1 MRKALAALTVL
12 VLVSSP
18 LQASAAVK
26 AGATC
31 TKAGNTSTVK
41 GIKYTCVKGGK
52 KLVWNKGVKV
62 VAASTPTPTPSP
74 TVTATPTPTP
84 SPTPTVT
91 PTATPT
97 PTPTPTPT
105 KTFNSLWEKYDLT
118 KPTSAAEVIKKAT
131 DNFKSYTSVV
141 RNPNQEVKF
150 YAQPGVDETLINW
163 VKEGSIYV
171 ARRFAYP
178 ALPST
183 FSSII
188 AIDKTWLEATY
199 LAAGFPANKAKGQAE
214 GFCGGAPAC
223 GSADS
228 NLWNYSVI
236 QKSNSLVTN
245 KVGLAQTPGHELFHA
260 IHGILAKGTR
270 ADVAGT
276 NIPNWYIEGPAMFVG
291 LQTSGVLGFADYLT
305 LGRPSMTDRFKYGK
319 GTNLTSTLSEFKA
332 NDGVVDPY
340 AIGFAASEFL
350 VSQVGVEKMVNVY
363 AALGQGKN
371 FEAAF
376 KQGTGIE
383 LVDFFAMFEEIR
395 GTLGFPKS

>member
-31 TKAGNTSTVK
+31 TKAGTISTVK
-41 GIKYTCVKGGK
+41 GIKYTCVKSGK

-62 VAASTPTPTPSP
+62 VVAATPTPTP
-74 TVTATPTPTP
+74 TVTATPTPMP

-131 DNFKSYTSVV
+131 DNFKSYTSVI

-171 ARRFAYP
+171 ARRFEYP

-236 QKSNSLVTN
+236 QKSNALVNN

-260 IHGILAKGTR
+260 IHGILAKDAR

-291 LQTSGVLGFADYLT
+291 LQTSGVLGFADYLS
-305 LGRPSMTDRFKYGK
+305 LGRPSMTDRFKNGK

-383 LVDFFAMFEEIR
+383 LVHFFAMFEEIR

>member
-31 TKAGNTSTVK
+31 TKAGTISTVK
-41 GIKYTCVKGGK
+41 GIKYTCVKSGK

-62 VAASTPTPTPSP
+62 VVAATPTPTP
-74 TVTATPTPTP
+74 TVTATPTPMP

-97 PTPTPTPT
+97 TTPTPTPT

-131 DNFKSYTSVV
+131 DNFKSYTSVI

-171 ARRFAYP
+171 ARRFEYP

-236 QKSNSLVTN
+236 QKSNALVNN

-291 LQTSGVLGFADYLT
+291 LQTSGVLGFADYLS
-305 LGRPSMTDRFKYGK
+305 LGRPSMTDRFKNGK

>member
-31 TKAGNTSTVK
+31 TKAGTTSTVK
-41 GIKYTCVKGGK
+41 GIKYTCVKSGK

-62 VAASTPTPTPSP
+62 VVAATPTPTP

-131 DNFKSYTSVV
+131 DNFKSYTAVI

-171 ARRFAYP
+171 ARRFEYP

-236 QKSNSLVTN
+236 QKSNALVNN

-291 LQTSGVLGFADYLT
+291 LQTSGVLGFADYLS
-305 LGRPSMTDRFKYGK
+305 LGRPSMTDRFKNGK

>member
-31 TKAGNTSTVK
+31 TKAGTTSTVK
-41 GIKYTCVKGGK
+41 GIKYTCVKSGK

-62 VAASTPTPTPSP
+62 VVAATPTPTP

-97 PTPTPTPT
+97 PMPT

-163 VKEGSIYV
+163 VKEGSLYV
-171 ARRFAYP
+171 ARRFEYP

-228 NLWNYSVI
+228 NLWNYSAI
-236 QKSNSLVTN
+236 QKSNALVNN

-260 IHGILAKGTR
+260 IHGILAKDAR

-291 LQTSGVLGFADYLT
+291 LQTSGVLGFADYLS
-305 LGRPSMTDRFKYGK
+305 LGRPSMTDRFKNGK

>member
-31 TKAGNTSTVK
+31 TKAGTISTVK
-41 GIKYTCVKGGK
+41 GIKYTCVKSGK

-62 VAASTPTPTPSP
+62 VVAATPTPTP
-74 TVTATPTPTP
+74 TVTATPTPMP

-131 DNFKSYTSVV
+131 DNFKSYTSVI

-171 ARRFAYP
+171 ARRFEYP

-236 QKSNSLVTN
+236 QKSNALVNN

-260 IHGILAKGTR
+260 IHGILAKDAR

-291 LQTSGVLGFADYLT
+291 LQTSGVLGFADYLS
-305 LGRPSMTDRFKYGK
+305 LGRPSMTDRFKNGK

>member
-1 MRKALAALTVL
+1 MFL

-18 LQASAAVK
+18 LQASAAAK

-31 TKAGNTSTVK
+31 TKAGAISTVN
-41 GIKYTCVKGGK
+41 GIKYTCVKSGK

-62 VAASTPTPTPSP
+62 VAA
-74 TVTATPTPTP
+74 PTP

-97 PTPTPTPT
+97 PSPTPTVTQSPTPTVTPTPTATPTPT

-118 KPTSAAEVIKKAT
+118 KPTTVDEVIKKST

-141 RNPNQEVKF
+141 RNSEQEIKF
-150 YAQPGVDETLINW
+150 YSQTGVDETLTTW
-163 VKEGSIYV
+163 VKEGATYV

-178 ALPST
+178 KLPPT

-236 QKSNSLVTN
+236 VKNNSMVIN
-245 KVGLAQTPGHELFHA
+245 FFY
-260 IHGILAKGTR
+260 R
-270 ADVAGT
+270 
-276 NIPNWYIEGPAMFVG
+276 
-291 LQTSGVLGFADYLT
+291 
-305 LGRPSMTDRFKYGK
+305 
-319 GTNLTSTLSEFKA
+319 NLL
-332 NDGVVDPY
+332 
-340 AIGFAASEFL
+340 
-350 VSQVGVEKMVNVY
+350 M
-363 AALGQGKN
+363 
-371 FEAAF
+371 
-376 KQGTGIE
+376 
-383 LVDFFAMFEEIR
+383 
-395 GTLGFPKS
+395 

>member
-1 MRKALAALTVL
+1 MCKALAALTVL

-26 AGATC
+26 AGDTC
-31 TKAGNTSTVK
+31 KKAGINSTVK
-41 GIKYTCVKGGK
+41 GIKYTCVKSGK
-52 KLVWNKGVKV
+52 KLIWNKGVKV
-62 VAASTPTPTPSP
+62 VVA
-74 TVTATPTPTP
+74 ATPTPTP
-84 SPTPTVT
+84 SPTPTVAAT

-97 PTPTPTPT
+97 PTPT
-105 KTFNSLWEKYDLT
+105 KTFNTLWEKYDLT
-118 KPTSAAEVIKKAT
+118 KPTSADEVIKKAT

-171 ARRFAYP
+171 ARRFEYP
-178 ALPST
+178 ALPPA

-188 AIDKTWLEATY
+188 AIDKKWLEATY
-199 LAAGFPANKAKGQAE
+199 ITAGFPANQAKSKAE

-228 NLWNYSVI
+228 NLWNYSAI
-236 QKSNSLVTN
+236 QKSNSLVNN

-260 IHGILAKGTR
+260 IHGILAKGAKT
-270 ADVAGT
+270 DVAGT

-305 LGRPSMTDRFKYGK
+305 LGRPSMTDRFKF
-319 GTNLTSTLSEFKA
+319 GTPTNRSSNLSEFKA

-383 LVDFFAMFEEIR
+383 QVDFYAMFEEVR

>member
-1 MRKALAALTVL
+1 MRKALVALTVL

-31 TKAGNTSTVK
+31 TKAGSTSTVK
-41 GIKYTCVKGGK
+41 GIKYTCVKSGK

-62 VAASTPTPTPSP
+62 VIAN
-74 TVTATPTPTP
+74 PTP

-91 PTATPT
+91 LTATPT

-118 KPTSAAEVIKKAT
+118 KPTSADEVIKKAT
-131 DNFKSYTSVV
+131 ENFKSYTSVV
-141 RNPNQEVKF
+141 RNPDQEIKVV
-150 YAQPGVDETLINW
+150 AQTGVDPTLISW
-163 VKEGSIYV
+163 VKEGATYV
-171 ARRFAYP
+171 ARRFSYP
-178 ALPST
+178 KLPRS
-183 FSSII
+183 FVDFI
-188 AIDKTWLEATY
+188 AIDKVWLEASY
-199 LAAGFPANKAKGQAE
+199 IAE
-214 GFCGGAPAC
+214 GYSANYAKARSDNFCGGGPAC
-223 GSADS
+223 GGSDS
-228 NLWNYSVI
+228 NLWNYSAI
-236 QKSNSLVTN
+236 QKSNALVNN
-245 KVGLAQTPGHELFHA
+245 KAGMSQTPGHEFFHA
-260 IHGILAKGTR
+260 IQEMLA
-270 ADVAGT
+270 APNLAGPT
-276 NIPNWYIEGPAMFVG
+276 GEKVPNWFWEGPSMFVG
-291 LQTSGVLGFADYLT
+291 QQTAGVLGFADYLT
-305 LGRPSMTDRFKYGK
+305 LGRPSMTNRFKYGK

-363 AALGQGKN
+363 AALGQGKT
-371 FEAAF
+371 FDLAF

-383 LVDFFAMFEEIR
+383 LVDFYAMFEEIR

>member
-1 MRKALAALTVL
+1 VYMEVGTSYRWHIYAPGRWDFYSEIGV
-12 VLVSSP
+12 
-18 LQASAAVK
+18 VK
-26 AGATC
+26 
-31 TKAGNTSTVK
+31 
-41 GIKYTCVKGGK
+41 
-52 KLVWNKGVKV
+52 
-62 VAASTPTPTPSP
+62 
-74 TVTATPTPTP
+74 ATPTPK
-84 SPTPTVT
+84 PTPTS
-91 PTATPT
+91 
-97 PTPTPTPT
+97 T
-105 KTFNSLWEKYDLT
+105 KIYNSLWEKYDLT
-118 KPTSAAEVIKKAT
+118 KPTSADEVIKKAT
-131 DNFKSYTSVV
+131 DNFKSYTSVI

-150 YAQPGVDETLINW
+150 YAQTGVDETLINW
-163 VKEGSIYV
+163 VKEGSLYV

-236 QKSNSLVTN
+236 QKSNSLVNN
-245 KVGLAQTPGHELFHA
+245 KVGLAQTPGHEFFHA
-260 IHGILAKGTR
+260 IHGILAKDAR

-319 GTNLTSTLSEFKA
+319 GTNLTSSLSEFKA

>member
-1 MRKALAALTVL
+1 MRRALAALTVL

-31 TKAGNTSTVK
+31 TKAGTTSTVK
-41 GIKYTCVKGGK
+41 GIKYTCVKSGK

-62 VAASTPTPTPSP
+62 VVPATPTPTP

-118 KPTSAAEVIKKAT
+118 KPTTAAEVIKKAT
-131 DNFKSYTSVV
+131 DNFKSYTSVI

-163 VKEGSIYV
+163 VKEGSLYV
-171 ARRFAYP
+171 ARRFEYP

-236 QKSNSLVTN
+236 QKSNSLVNN
-245 KVGLAQTPGHELFHA
+245 KVGLAQTPGHEFFHA
-260 IHGILAKGTR
+260 IHGILAKDAR

-291 LQTSGVLGFADYLT
+291 LQTSGVLGFADYST

-340 AIGFAASEFL
+340 AIGFAATEFL
-350 VSQVGVEKMVNVY
+350 VSQVGIEKMIGVY
-363 AALGQGKN
+363 EALGEDMS
-371 FEAAF
+371 FEEAF
-376 KQGTGIE
+376 QQGTGIE
-383 LVDFFAMFEEIR
+383 LVDFYSMFEEIR
-395 GTLGFPKS
+395 EIIGFAKG

>member
-31 TKAGNTSTVK
+31 TKAGTTSTVK
-41 GIKYTCVKGGK
+41 GIKYTCVKSGK

-62 VAASTPTPTPSP
+62 VVAATPTPTP

-131 DNFKSYTSVV
+131 DNFKSYTAVI

-171 ARRFAYP
+171 ARRFEYP

-236 QKSNSLVTN
+236 QKSNALVNN

-260 IHGILAKGTR
+260 IHGILAKDAR

-291 LQTSGVLGFADYLT
+291 LQTSGVLGFADYLS
-305 LGRPSMTDRFKYGK
+305 LGRPSMTDRFKNGK

>member
-12 VLVSSP
+12 VLVSLP

-31 TKAGNTSTVK
+31 TKAGITSTVNS
-41 GIKYTCVKGGK
+41 IKYTCVKSGK
-52 KLVWNKGVKV
+52 KLVWDKGVKV
-62 VAASTPTPTPSP
+62 VTPKHSVTPTPTP

-84 SPTPTVT
+84 MVT
-91 PTATPT
+91 AT

-118 KPTSAAEVIKKAT
+118 KPTSVDEVIKKST

-141 RNPNQEVKF
+141 RNSEQEIKF
-150 YAQPGVDETLINW
+150 FAQTSVDETLITW
-163 VKEGSIYV
+163 VKDGSTYV

-178 ALPST
+178 KLPST

-199 LAAGFPANKAKGQAE
+199 LSAGFPANKAKGQAE

-228 NLWNYSVI
+228 NLWNYSAI
-236 QKSNSLVTN
+236 LKNNSMVN
-245 KVGLAQTPGHELFHA
+245 DKAGLAQTPAHEFFHA
-260 IHGILAKGTR
+260 IQGILANGNG
-270 ADVAGT
+270 ADAAGSRV
-276 NIPNWYIEGPAMFVG
+276 PNWYWEGPAMFVG
-291 LQTSGVLGFADYLT
+291 QETAGVLGFADYLT
-305 LGRPSMTDRFKYGK
+305 LGRPSMTNRYKNG
-319 GTNLTSTLSEFKA
+319 NPINRTSNLSEIRA
-332 NDGVVDPY
+332 NDGVIDPY
-340 AIGFAASEFL
+340 AIGFAATEFL
-350 VSQVGVEKMVNVY
+350 VSQVGIEKMLNVY
-363 AALGQGKN
+363 AALGQGKS
-371 FEAAF
+371 FDLAF

-383 LVDFFAMFEEIR
+383 LVDFYSMFEEIR
-395 GTLGFPKS
+395 GIVGFPKS

>member
-31 TKAGNTSTVK
+31 TKAGTTSTVK
-41 GIKYTCVKGGK
+41 GIKYTCVKSGK

-62 VAASTPTPTPSP
+62 VIPATPTPTP

-131 DNFKSYTSVV
+131 DNFKSYTSVI

-163 VKEGSIYV
+163 VKEGSLYV
-171 ARRFAYP
+171 ARRFEYP

-236 QKSNSLVTN
+236 QKTNSLVTN

-260 IHGILAKGTR
+260 IHGILAKDAR

>member
-1 MRKALAALTVL
+1 
-12 VLVSSP
+12 
-18 LQASAAVK
+18 
-26 AGATC
+26 
-31 TKAGNTSTVK
+31 
-41 GIKYTCVKGGK
+41 
-52 KLVWNKGVKV
+52 
-62 VAASTPTPTPSP
+62 
-74 TVTATPTPTP
+74 
-84 SPTPTVT
+84 
-91 PTATPT
+91 
-97 PTPTPTPT
+97 
-105 KTFNSLWEKYDLT
+105 LWEKYDLT

-163 VKEGSIYV
+163 VKEGSLYV
-171 ARRFAYP
+171 ARRFEYP

-236 QKSNSLVTN
+236 QKSNALVNN

-260 IHGILAKGTR
+260 IHGILAKDAR

-291 LQTSGVLGFADYLT
+291 LQTSGVLGFADYLS
-305 LGRPSMTDRFKYGK
+305 LGRPSMTDRFKNGK

>member
-26 AGATC
+26 TGATC
-31 TKAGNTSTVK
+31 TKAGTTSTVK
-41 GIKYTCVKGGK
+41 GIKYTCVKSGK

-62 VAASTPTPTPSP
+62 VVAATPTPTP

-84 SPTPTVT
+84 TPTPTVT

-118 KPTSAAEVIKKAT
+118 KPTTAAEVIKKAT
-131 DNFKSYTSVV
+131 DNFKSYTSVI

-163 VKEGSIYV
+163 VKEGSLYV
-171 ARRFAYP
+171 ARRFEYP

-236 QKSNSLVTN
+236 QKTNSLVNN
-245 KVGLAQTPGHELFHA
+245 KVGLAQTPGHEFFHA
-260 IHGILAKGTR
+260 IHGILAKDAR

-319 GTNLTSTLSEFKA
+319 GTNLTSSLSEFKA

>member
-31 TKAGNTSTVK
+31 TKAGTISTVK
-41 GIKYTCVKGGK
+41 GIKYTCVKSGK

-62 VAASTPTPTPSP
+62 VVAATPTPTP
-74 TVTATPTPTP
+74 TVTATPTPMP

-97 PTPTPTPT
+97 TTPTPTPT

-131 DNFKSYTSVV
+131 DNFKSYTSVI

-171 ARRFAYP
+171 ARRFEYP

-236 QKSNSLVTN
+236 QKSNALVNN

-260 IHGILAKGTR
+260 IHGILAKDAR

-291 LQTSGVLGFADYLT
+291 LQTSGVLGFADYLS
-305 LGRPSMTDRFKYGK
+305 LGRPSMTDRFKNGK

>member
-31 TKAGNTSTVK
+31 TKAGITSTVK
-41 GIKYTCVKGGK
+41 GIKYTCVKSGK

-62 VAASTPTPTPSP
+62 IVPPTPSP
-74 TVTATPTPTP
+74 TPTVTATPTP

-91 PTATPT
+91 ATPT
-97 PTPTPTPT
+97 PSPTATPTPT

-118 KPTSAAEVIKKAT
+118 KPTSVDEVIKKST

-141 RNPNQEVKF
+141 RNSEQEIKF
-150 YAQPGVDETLINW
+150 YSQTGVDETLTTW
-163 VKEGSIYV
+163 VKEGATYV

-178 ALPST
+178 KLPST
-183 FSSII
+183 FASII

-199 LAAGFPANKAKGQAE
+199 LSAGFPANKAKGQAE

-223 GSADS
+223 GGADS

-236 QKSNSLVTN
+236 LKNNSMVN
-245 KVGLAQTPGHELFHA
+245 DKAGLAQTPGHEFFHA
-260 IHGILAKGTR
+260 IQGILANGNG
-270 ADVAGT
+270 ADAAGSKV
-276 NIPNWYIEGPAMFVG
+276 PNWYWEGPAMFVG
-291 LQTSGVLGFADYLT
+291 QETAGILGFADYLT
-305 LGRPSMTDRFKYGK
+305 LGRPSMTNRYKNG
-319 GTNLTSTLSEFKA
+319 NPINRTSNLSEIRA
-332 NDGVVDPY
+332 NDGVIDPY
-340 AIGFAASEFL
+340 AIGFAATEFL
-350 VSQVGVEKMVNVY
+350 VSQVGMEKMLNVY
-363 AALGQGKN
+363 AALGQGKS
-371 FEAAF
+371 FDLAF

-383 LVDFFAMFEEIR
+383 LVDFYAMFEEIR
-395 GTLGFPKS
+395 GIVGFPKS

>member
-31 TKAGNTSTVK
+31 TKAGTISTVK
-41 GIKYTCVKGGK
+41 GIKYTCVKSGK

-62 VAASTPTPTPSP
+62 VVAATPTPTP
-74 TVTATPTPTP
+74 TVTATPTPMP

-131 DNFKSYTSVV
+131 DNFKSYTSVI

-171 ARRFAYP
+171 ARRFEYP

-236 QKSNSLVTN
+236 QKSNALVNN

-291 LQTSGVLGFADYLT
+291 LQTSGVLGFADYLS
-305 LGRPSMTDRFKYGK
+305 LGRPSMTDRFKNGK